1 MKNIINEND
10 ILGFD
15 PEKLNV
21 FDQNESNNQVDEY
34 EYLND
39 VFDQNESNN
48 QVDGYERLNY
58 NKFFIDYS
66 GITMKN
72 LLEDRG
78 LGDCWSYC
86 NTDTHEIVEAPDTN
100 WLCNII
106 FELYEIQGFDKKFI
120 ISLLE
125 EYFIERKKG
134 IIGEWRQLA
143 ARYLDLFPEEYENL
157 KNMKN

>member
-21 FDQNESNNQVDEY
+21 FDQNESNNQVDGY
-34 EYLND
+34 EHLND
-39 VFDQNESNN
+39 VFEQNEYNN
-48 QVDGYERLNY
+48 QVDGYEHIND

-72 LLEDRG
+72 ILESRG
-78 LGDCWSYC
+78 LEDCWSYC
-86 NTDTHEIVEAPDTN
+86 NTDTHEIVEAPDNN
-100 WLCNII
+100 WLSNII

-134 IIGEWRQLA
+134 IINEWRQLA
-143 ARYLDLFPEEYENL
+143 ARYLDLFPKEYENL
-157 KNMKN
+157 KNMKI

>member
-21 FDQNESNNQVDEY
+21 FDQNESNNQADGY
-34 EYLND
+34 EHLND

-48 QVDGYERLNY
+48 QADGYEHLND

-72 LLEDRG
+72 ILESRG
-78 LGDCWSYC
+78 LDDCWSYC
-86 NTDTHEIVEAPDTN
+86 NNDTHEIVEAPDTN
-100 WLCNII
+100 WLSNII

-143 ARYLDLFPEEYENL
+143 ARYLDLFPEEYKKL
-157 KNMKN
+157 KNMKI

>member
-21 FDQNESNNQVDEY
+21 FDQNESNNQVDEHD
-34 EYLND
+34 YLND

-48 QVDGYERLNY
+48 QVDGYEHLND

-66 GITMKN
+66 GVTMKN

-78 LGDCWSYC
+78 LDDCWSYC

-106 FELYEIQGFDKKFI
+106 FELYEI
-120 ISLLE
+120 
-125 EYFIERKKG
+125 
-134 IIGEWRQLA
+134 
-143 ARYLDLFPEEYENL
+143 
-157 KNMKN
+157 

>member
-15 PEKLNV
+15 PENLNV
-21 FDQNESNNQVDEY
+21 FDQNESNNQVDGY
-34 EYLND
+34 EHLND

-48 QVDGYERLNY
+48 QVDGYEHLND

-66 GITMKN
+66 GITMKD
-72 LLEDRG
+72 LLEYRG

-100 WLCNII
+100 WLSNII

-125 EYFIERKKG
+125 KYFIERKKG
-134 IIGEWRQLA
+134 IINEWRQLA

-157 KNMKN
+157 KNMKI

>member
-15 PEKLNV
+15 PEKLN
-21 FDQNESNNQVDEY
+21 
-34 EYLND
+34 

-100 WLCNII
+100 WLCHII

-157 KNMKN
+157 KNMKI

>member
-1 MKNIINEND
+1 MKKIINENEILN
-10 ILGFD
+10 ILGFY
-15 PEKLNV
+15 PKSLSV
-21 FDQNESNNQVDEY
+21 VGQNESDEQ
-34 EYLND
+34 LK
-39 VFDQNESNN
+39 
-48 QVDGYERLNY
+48 GYEHIND

-66 GITMKN
+66 GVTMKN

-86 NTDTHEIVEAPDTN
+86 NTDTHEIVEAPDDN
-100 WLCNII
+100 WLSNII
-106 FELYEIQGFDKKFI
+106 FELYEIHGFDKKFI

-143 ARYLDLFPEEYENL
+143 ARYLDLFPE
-157 KNMKN
+157 